1 MITLEYILSYIA
13 IVLFFIAVFTPFIC
27 LMWYV
32 NEEDKQIKRNKEK
45 RQKALDKD
53 GCIRW
58 NKRDDIFYTIEYI
71 DTEII
76 SFKDYKNKRGRD

>member
-1 MITLEYILSYIA
+1 MITLEDILSC
-13 IVLFFIAVFTPFIC
+13 IVIILFFIAVFSPFIC

-32 NEEDKQIKRNKEK
+32 NEKDKQIKRDKEK

-53 GCIRW
+53 GCIHW

-76 SFKDYKNKRGRD
+76 SFKDYIDKRGRD